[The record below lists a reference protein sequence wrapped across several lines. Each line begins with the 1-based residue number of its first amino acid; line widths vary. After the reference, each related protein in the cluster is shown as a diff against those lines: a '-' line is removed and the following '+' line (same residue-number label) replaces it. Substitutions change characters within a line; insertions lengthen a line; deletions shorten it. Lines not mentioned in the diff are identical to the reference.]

1 MVFSHYVDADLHVL
15 NLQPLFCAVSPP
27 HPFTPPP
34 MAVDQTSGSS
44 CKERIFCFSTIVWDA
59 SISGW
64 DANTSGQ
71 AVCVCVNVRLFVFVG
86 LCTWEHMHAWQGVAN
101 SSGLTV
107 SVIVC
112 LLRGCWPS
120 SKLRLLVHV
129 LQEVV
134 QKGSCECGGLNF
146 LERLTFN
153 FNLKSNFVC
162 FY

>member
-1 MVFSHYVDADLHVL
+1 MLTCTFWIY
-15 NLQPLFCAVSPP
+15 NLCSVQFLSP

-34 MAVDQTSGSS
+34 MAVDQTSGPS

-59 SISGW
+59 SFSGR

-71 AVCVCVNVRLFVFVG
+71 AACVCECATVCFCGFVHVSA
-86 LCTWEHMHAWQGVAN
+86 HACMTRCRKLLRFNTISFCHSWDG
-101 SSGLTV
+101 
-107 SVIVC
+107 C
-112 LLRGCWPS
+112 LLRRCWPS
-120 SKLRLLVHV
+120 SELRLWVNF

-134 QKGSCECGGLNF
+134 QKSSCECGGLNF